1 MIRGRGGRGE
11 VGKNR
16 DESWRNLRIYESQQT
31 DIFLFR
37 SEERLIDRFLE
48 TEGRSAPAPLPLRFL
63 STLFRLFGSFHGEGR
78 KVGGETRAGEIGR
91 LKGRF
96 IYVFKNSINLI
107 C

>member
-1 MIRGRGGRGE
+1 MKVGGM
-11 VGKNR
+11 
-16 DESWRNLRIYESQQT
+16 DLRITT

-37 SEERLIDRFLE
+37 SEQRLIDRFLE
-48 TEGRSAPAPLPLRFL
+48 TEGRSAPPPSPYIFFQLFSVCSVL
-63 STLFRLFGSFHGEGR
+63 STRRGGGAE
-78 KVGGETRAGEIGR
+78 GETCAGEIGR

>member
-16 DESWRNLRIYESQQT
+16 DESWRNLRIYGSQQT

-48 TEGRSAPAPLPLRFL
+48 TEGRSAPPPSPTFSFNSFPFVRF
-63 STLFRLFGSFHGEGR
+63 FPRGGAEG
-78 KVGGETRAGEIGR
+78 GR
-91 LKGRF
+91 
-96 IYVFKNSINLI
+96 
-107 C
+107 